1 MQADLSRHCLH
12 FPYSAFSCATFH
24 LFSSGILTQVTD
36 KHQCRLL
43 QESVWRFIKPLRC
56 YTKLARKTS
65 CQKQN
70 ALIIMLAHVYSKV
83 FGKRTMLTFYL
94 GCRLLKN
101 LLTAGIPTSY
111 GWMTCYFTSVFT
123 SMSVIW

>member
-1 MQADLSRHCLH
+1 
-12 FPYSAFSCATFH
+12 
-24 LFSSGILTQVTD
+24 
-36 KHQCRLL
+36 
-43 QESVWRFIKPLRC
+43 
-56 YTKLARKTS
+56 
-65 CQKQN
+65 
-70 ALIIMLAHVYSKV
+70 MLAHVYSEV

-123 SMSVIW
+123 RCQSYGDNEKLRAMEPH